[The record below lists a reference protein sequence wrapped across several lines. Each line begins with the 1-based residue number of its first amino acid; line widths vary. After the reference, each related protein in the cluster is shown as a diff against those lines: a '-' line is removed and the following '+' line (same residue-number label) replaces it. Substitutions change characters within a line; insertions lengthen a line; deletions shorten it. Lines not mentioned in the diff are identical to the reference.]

1 MESLAE
7 NYLSQRDGLVL
18 VDFGCGTMPYR
29 PIFERYVTQYIGVD
43 LPGNQAADLHVGLDG
58 KTSLSDNCADV
69 VVSTQLLEHIGEPWA
84 YLRECYRLLKPN
96 GLLILSTH
104 GYWMFHPDPLDLWR
118 WTDQGLRRTVEEV
131 GFQIV
136 HFQGLMGL
144 ASTSVHL
151 LQDALMPKVP
161 GFMKS
166 LFSFAMQRIVMI
178 ADKIH
183 SPSERTSVLVV
194 VGRKPEG

>member
-1 MESLAE
+1 
-7 NYLSQRDGLVL
+7 
-18 VDFGCGTMPYR
+18 
-29 PIFERYVTQYIGVD
+29 
-43 LPGNQAADLHVGLDG
+43 
-58 KTSLSDNCADV
+58 
-69 VVSTQLLEHIGEPWA
+69 
-84 YLRECYRLLKPN
+84 
-96 GLLILSTH
+96 
-104 GYWMFHPDPLDLWR
+104 
-118 WTDQGLRRTVEEV
+118 
-131 GFQIV
+131 
-136 HFQGLMGL
+136 MGL

-183 SPSERTSVLVV
+183 SPSERTRDASVLVV